1 MKYLVFDCKH
11 HDGFALY
18 HSEVSKYNCYDA
30 TPWKRDPMKE
40 LQAACDKH
48 HIKLCFYY
56 SQATDW
62 HEPNGGMNNWDFKPD
77 KEKDFDQYL
86 RDKSLPQVKE
96 LLSNYGPIGLI
107 WFDVPVMMTAER
119 SKRFADLV
127 HSIQPGTLINSRWA
141 REICMITSPW
151 ATTKS
156 RPRVIPGA
164 WETAATIND
173 TWGYKKDDHN
183 WKQPDNI
190 TFKLV
195 DIVSKGG
202 NYLLNVGP
210 MADGS
215 IPQPSQDILR
225 RVGKWLKVNG
235 EAIYGA
241 GKTPFG
247 DELRRSDWRCTV
259 QPSNWTGASRGNCI
273 SICSNGPSRATA
285 RDRSESSALSA

>member
-1 MKYLVFDCKH
+1 
-11 HDGFALY
+11 
-18 HSEVSKYNCYDA
+18 
-30 TPWKRDPMKE
+30 
-40 LQAACDKH
+40 
-48 HIKLCFYY
+48 
-56 SQATDW
+56 
-62 HEPNGGMNNWDFKPD
+62 MNNWDFKRD
-77 KEKDFDQYL
+77 NEKDFDQYL
-86 RDKSLPQVKE
+86 RDKSIPQVKE

-119 SKRFADLV
+119 SKLFADLV
-127 HSIQPGTLINSRWA
+127 HSIQPETLINSRLGEGNMHDYQSMGDN
-141 REICMITSPW
+141 EI
-151 ATTKS
+151 
-156 RPRVIPGA
+156 PRKVISGA

-210 MADGS
+210 MGDGS

-247 DELRRSDWRCTV
+247 DELGGSDWRCTV
-259 QPSNWTGASRGNCI
+259 RPSDWTWGKPGKLYFHLFKWPVPGAGEGPVRKVSFTGV
-273 SICSNGPSRATA
+273 NGKIKKSYMLAG
-285 RDRSESSALSA
+285 RDRNPLEMELSSAGDKLTVRLPEKATDEIDSVLCVEVE